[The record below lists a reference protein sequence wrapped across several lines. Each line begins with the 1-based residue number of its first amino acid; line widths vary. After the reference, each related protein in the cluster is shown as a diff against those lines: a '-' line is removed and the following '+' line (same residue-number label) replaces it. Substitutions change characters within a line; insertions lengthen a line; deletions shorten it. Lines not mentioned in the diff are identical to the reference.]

1 MKKLLSLLVLLSAVT
16 AARAEAPATEWRR
29 LAFLP
34 AIQPDAR
41 VYRHVVNLGRTDW
54 RVIMP
59 LKLTL
64 EGVEDGT
71 FAFKM
76 NGRDLGEVRAAPF

>member
-34 AIQPDAR
+34 APQPDAH
-41 VYRHVVNLGRTDW
+41 VYRH
-54 RVIMP
+54 
-59 LKLTL
+59 
-64 EGVEDGT
+64 E
-71 FAFKM
+71 M
-76 NGRDLGEVRAAPF
+76 NMNHILHLDL